1 MSCQTMFKAQLSR
14 DRREQLISRSVFQEV
29 YFATEGS
36 LFHEVYFAQ
45 HISQSISHYHRELYL
60 IFY

>member
-14 DRREQLISRSVFQEV
+14 DRRELISRSVFHEV

-45 HISQSISHYHRELYL
+45 HISQSISHDHRELYL